1 MTRSSPA
8 LLVSPRTILW
18 FYIVVLLL
26 SPMAIAQSKPDITQL
41 LREHNFVAARNVVL
55 QYWPQNP
62 QAANS
67 SLRKIRQQEAHELN
81 DLMNRAKQQYEK
93 ASHQRNKGYLE
104 SAKGHN

>member
-26 SPMAIAQSKPDITQL
+26 SLMAIAQSKPDITEL
-41 LREHNFVAARNVVL
+41 LREHNFLAARNVVL

-67 SLRKIRQQEAHELN
+67 SLQKIRQLEAHELN
-81 DLMNRAKQQYEK
+81 DLMHRAKEQYDK
-93 ASHQRNKGYLE
+93 ASDER
-104 SAKGHN
+104 AKG